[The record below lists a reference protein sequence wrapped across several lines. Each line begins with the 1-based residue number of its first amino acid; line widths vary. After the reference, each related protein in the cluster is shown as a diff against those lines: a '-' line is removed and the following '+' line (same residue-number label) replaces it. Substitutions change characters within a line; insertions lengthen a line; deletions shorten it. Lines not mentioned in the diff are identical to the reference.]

1 MALNFDV
8 SAVADF
14 KTITTHPTDA
24 NKWHPVTEALTW
36 HAMIIGVPVITQE
49 NAGEFFRRVAIWEH
63 ITGPMLSGQRNLDW
77 RITMSDVINHVGLRT
92 NASSLTNAK
101 FAAKVMQELGRQAD
115 LRLRSGETSLRHRLA
130 EAIEADQAEAS
141 A

>member
-8 SAVADF
+8 SAIADF
-14 KTITTHPTDA
+14 KTITTHPTEPDT
-24 NKWHPVTEALTW
+24 WSPITEALVW
-36 HAMIIGVPVITQE
+36 HAMIIGVPTITQE

-63 ITGPMLSGQRNLDW
+63 ITGPMLNGQRNLDW
-77 RITMSDVINHVGLRT
+77 RITMADVVNHLGLRT
-92 NASSLTNAK
+92 NASSLSNAK
-101 FAAKVMQELGRQAD
+101 FAAKVAQELGRQAD
-115 LRLRSGETSLRHRLA
+115 LRLRTGETSLRQRLA